1 MDNFREQINALD
13 QQIMQLLVKR
23 FLIVKE
29 IGQYKKQHN
38 LPILDKTREQK
49 IYSKIE
55 DVYLLEDNRD
65 YLKKIYTEIMSQ
77 SKNIQIKL

>member
-23 FLIVKE
+23 VLIVKE

>member
-1 MDNFREQINALD
+1 MDNFREQINKID
-13 QQIMQLLVKR
+13 EKIMQLLINR

-38 LPILDKTREQK
+38 LPILDNTREQK

-55 DVYLLEDNRD
+55 DFYLLEDNRD